1 MAIKRAAP
9 PKSQD
14 QRNPSPKSSVPS
26 AAQKEGAEKLVS
38 IPNDMVLAPQVEA
51 PRQPTGR
58 DQSRHKST
66 GVVELSWAEFD
77 RKVQQLARTI
87 RQAWE
92 PQAVVGVAHGG
103 VFVGGALAGA
113 LGCEFFP
120 VRISRRSRDKAERPQ
135 ERGQPQVSGEMP
147 AELKGRRVLIVD
159 DIASSGDTLEL
170 ATALAKKVGAKE
182 IRTACLIARPEGFT
196 PDHVG
201 LSTDSLFV
209 FPWDYQ
215 PVMGDAHLDDDPDKA
230 GA

>member
-14 QRNPSPKSSVPS
+14 QRKPSPKSAVPS
-26 AAQKEGAEKLVS
+26 ASQKKDAEKLVS
-38 IPNDMVLAPQVEA
+38 IPTDLVLAPQVEA

-58 DQSRHKST
+58 DQSRQKST

-77 RKVQQLARTI
+77 RSVQKLARTI

-120 VRISRRSRDKAERPQ
+120 VRISRRSRDKAERTK
-135 ERGQPQVSGEMP
+135 ERGQPQVGGEMP
-147 AELKGRRVLIVD
+147 PELKGRRVLIVD

-170 ATALAKKVGAKE
+170 ATTLARKVGAKE
-182 IRTACLIARPEGFT
+182 IRTACLVARPEGFT

-201 LSTDSLFV
+201 LSTDALFV
-209 FPWDYQ
+209 FPWDYE
-215 PVMGDAHLDDDPDKA
+215 PVMGEAHFDDDPDKA

>member
-1 MAIKRAAP
+1 
-9 PKSQD
+9 
-14 QRNPSPKSSVPS
+14 
-26 AAQKEGAEKLVS
+26 
-38 IPNDMVLAPQVEA
+38 MVLAPQVEA

-58 DQSRHKST
+58 DQSRQKST

-77 RKVQQLARTI
+77 RKVQKLARTI
-87 RQAWE
+87 RQSWE

-120 VRISRRSRDKAERPQ
+120 VRISRRSRDKAERTQ

-147 AELKGRRVLIVD
+147 TELKGRRVLIVD

-209 FPWDYQ
+209 FPWDYE
-215 PVMGDAHLDDDPDKA
+215 PVMGDAHFDDDPDKA

>member
-14 QRNPSPKSSVPS
+14 QRNPSQKSAVPS
-26 AAQKEGAEKLVS
+26 AAQKDGAEKLVS

-103 VFVGGALAGA
+103 VYVGGALAGA
-113 LGCEFFP
+113 LGCPFYP
-120 VRISRRSRDKAERPQ
+120 VRISRRSRDKAERTQ

-147 AELKGRRVLIVD
+147 PAIKGCRVLIVD

-182 IRTACLIARPEGFT
+182 LRTACLIARPEGFT
-196 PDHVG
+196 PDFAG

-215 PVMGDAHLDDDPDKA
+215 PVMGDAHFDDDPDKA